1 MAWASAIDPIGS
13 NDWFDLLEHIRSIHA
28 VDNPASH
35 VQYLALANP
44 KDTYAEFCGGGC
56 FKGKAYINSN
66 ILLLEPE
73 WQTAVAIG
81 YDTHYDTALHEV
93 AHSLGLNHTS
103 ECNAMSLP
111 GWDERTQTLLP
122 IATHSD
128 LMTPCKNRWVS
139 ADITPK
145 LHQRLIELQTFTTID
160 APSRPHRILSIRADS
175 STSWGTERL
184 LVEAPP
190 GVDGVVSV
198 LALDALGAVLEVVHA
213 RRIDTGDY
221 KERVLLIPVV
231 VGAHFIQLPSGQ
243 RVETR

>member
-1 MAWASAIDPIGS
+1 MYNTSRWPT
-13 NDWFDLLEHIRSIHA
+13 
-28 VDNPASH
+28 
-35 VQYLALANP
+35 P
-44 KDTYAEFCGGGC
+44 KTPTLNFCGGGC

-175 STSWGTERL
+175 STSWWDRKVACGSAARCRWRRECPGTGCLGRCTRSRPCAADRYRRL
-184 LVEAPP
+184 
-190 GVDGVVSV
+190 
-198 LALDALGAVLEVVHA
+198 
-213 RRIDTGDY
+213 
-221 KERVLLIPVV
+221 
-231 VGAHFIQLPSGQ
+231 
-243 RVETR
+243 